1 MKLGRIAMDGP
12 DGAIPR
18 LVAAQPEQQR
28 VIDLLAAERQ
38 RLEQQGA
45 TREAALRL
53 ASALF
58 PSSMTAAIALG
69 DTFLTAA
76 AQAVANANDKAIV
89 PLADVHLL
97 SPLDPPMLRDFSAFL
112 QHIRAMTRRMG
123 QTFHDELLQLPQYY
137 KGNPLTVIG
146 PEQEVRWPSYT
157 KVMDYELELGF
168 VIGKPGLNLTPHN
181 ALDHLFGVTILNDFS
196 ARDVQG
202 PEMKTGFGPAKG
214 KDFATALGPW
224 IITRDELDLEGIL
237 IPTTNDTSSLASSGR
252 RKGGLTMLARVNG
265 EEWSRG
271 SSGSMS
277 WSIAE
282 LIAYASWGETLQ
294 PGELLGSG
302 TVGTGAGA
310 EHGKQLQPGD
320 EVELEV
326 SGIGVLRNRIGQPEI
341 REWTPERR
349 PDEK

>member
-1 MKLGRIAMDGP
+1 MKLGRIAVNGP
-12 DGAIPR
+12 DGVIPR
-18 LVAAQPEQQR
+18 LIAVQPEQQR
-28 VIDLLAAERQ
+28 GIDLLTAERR

-45 TREAALRL
+45 THEAALRL
-53 ASALF
+53 ATALF

-69 DTFLTAA
+69 DAFLLAA
-76 AQAVANANDKAIV
+76 AQAIESASDEAFV

-97 SPLDPPMLRDFSAFL
+97 SPLDPPLLRDFSAFL

-123 QTFHDELLQLPQYY
+123 QPFHEELLQLPQYY
-137 KGNPLTVIG
+137 KGNPSTVIG
-146 PEQEVRWPSYT
+146 SEQEVRWPSYT

-168 VIGKPGLNLTPHN
+168 VIGKAGLNLTPQN
-181 ALDHLFGVTILNDFS
+181 ALASLFGVTILNDFS
-196 ARDVQG
+196 ARDAQG

-224 IITRDELDLEGIL
+224 IVTRDELDLEQI
-237 IPTTNDTSSLASSGR
+237 
-252 RKGGLTMLARVNG
+252 TMLARVNG

-271 SSGSMS
+271 SSASMS

-320 EVELEV
+320 VVELEV
-326 SGIGVLRNRIGQPEI
+326 SGIGLLRNRIGQPEP
-341 REWTPERR
+341 RTWTPERR
-349 PDEK
+349 NDQ